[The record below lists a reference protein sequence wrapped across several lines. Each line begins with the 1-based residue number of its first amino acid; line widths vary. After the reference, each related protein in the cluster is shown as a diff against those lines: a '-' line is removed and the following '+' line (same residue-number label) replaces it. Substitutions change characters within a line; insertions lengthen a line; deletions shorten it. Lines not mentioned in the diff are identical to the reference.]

1 MTTASLGTAMPDGSK
16 AGVEELTGVGV
27 FLRPGSHPQM
37 ASAVP
42 APLWMQSAGGH
53 HTACLLFSL
62 SHSLQPHHEAKRVV
76 FFHACSL
83 WDSGERL
90 HQVGRPLRSWKP
102 GCSSHFPELKA
113 ENQKTKASH
122 GLRGRYK

>member
-1 MTTASLGTAMPDGSK
+1 MPDGSK
-16 AGVEELTGVGV
+16 AGAEELTGVGV

-62 SHSLQPHHEAKRVV
+62 VA
-76 FFHACSL
+76 ACNPTMRQSE
-83 WDSGERL
+83 WF
-90 HQVGRPLRSWKP
+90 
-102 GCSSHFPELKA
+102 SSMLAACGTQGKGS
-113 ENQKTKASH
+113 TKLAGH
-122 GLRGRYK
+122 